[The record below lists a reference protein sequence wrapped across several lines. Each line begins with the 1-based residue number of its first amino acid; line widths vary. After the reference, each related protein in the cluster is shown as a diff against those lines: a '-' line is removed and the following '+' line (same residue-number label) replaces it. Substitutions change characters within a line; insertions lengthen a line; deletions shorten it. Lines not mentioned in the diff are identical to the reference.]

1 MMQSLQNYFLVAMP
15 SLNDSVF
22 ERSII
27 YICEHNEKGA
37 MGIMLNVPLDLD
49 VCQLLTQ
56 MKMENASFSL
66 SGKSVFSGGPVST
79 DRGFVLH
86 TPMDGF
92 HASLSLTD
100 ELMMTTSLDILS
112 TLGTSAEP
120 KQYMIAL
127 GYAGWEK
134 GQLEEEIRENT
145 WLTVPASPDIIFDIP
160 YEDRWL
166 AASKSLG
173 IDIWQLSPQAGHA

>member
-1 MMQSLQNYFLVAMP
+1 MMSLQNYFLVAMP

-49 VCQLLTQ
+49 VRQLLTQ

>member
-1 MMQSLQNYFLVAMP
+1 MIQSLQNYFLVAMP
-15 SLNDSVF
+15 TLNDSVF
-22 ERSII
+22 ERSLI

-37 MGIMLNVPLDLD
+37 MGIMLNIPLELD

-56 MKMENASFSL
+56 MKLENVSFSL
-66 SGKSVFSGGPVST
+66 TGKPVLSGGPVAT

-92 HASLSLTD
+92 HASMALTD
-100 ELMMTTSLDILS
+100 DVMLTTSLDILS

-120 KQYMIAL
+120 KQYLIAL

-134 GQLEEEIRENT
+134 GQLEQELLDNT
-145 WLTVPASPDIIFDIP
+145 WLTIPASSEIIFNTP
-160 YEDRWL
+160 VEDRWL
-166 AASKSLG
+166 AASKSVG
-173 IDIWQLSPQAGHA
+173 IDIWQVAPVAGHA

>member
-1 MMQSLQNYFLVAMP
+1 MMSLQNYFLVAMP

-66 SGKSVFSGGPVST
+66 SGKSVFSGGPVSS

>member
-1 MMQSLQNYFLVAMP
+1 MMSLQNYFLVAMP

-66 SGKSVFSGGPVST
+66 SGKSVFSGGPVGT

>member
-1 MMQSLQNYFLVAMP
+1 MMSLQNYFLVAVP

>member
-1 MMQSLQNYFLVAMP
+1 MMSSLQNYFLVAMP

-27 YICEHNEKGA
+27 YICEHNENGA

-56 MKMENASFSL
+56 MKMGNNSFSL
-66 SGKSVFSGGPVST
+66 SSMSVFSGGPVST

-92 HASLSLTD
+92 QASMSLTD

-120 KQYMIAL
+120 KQYLIAL

-134 GQLEEEIRENT
+134 GQLEQEILDNT
-145 WLTVPASPDIIFDIP
+145 WLTIPASPDIIFDIP
-160 YEDRWL
+160 YEDRWQ

>member
-1 MMQSLQNYFLVAMP
+1 MMSLQNYFLVAMP

-86 TPMDGF
+86 TPMNGF

>member
-1 MMQSLQNYFLVAMP
+1 MMSLQNYFLVAMP

-173 IDIWQLSPQAGHA
+173 IDIWQLSDRKSVV

>member
-1 MMQSLQNYFLVAMP
+1 MMSLQNYFLVAMP

-127 GYAGWEK
+127 GYAGWVK

>member
-1 MMQSLQNYFLVAMP
+1 MMSLQNYFLVAMP

-145 WLTVPASPDIIFDIP
+145 WLTVPASPDIIFDVP

>member
-1 MMQSLQNYFLVAMP
+1 
-15 SLNDSVF
+15 
-22 ERSII
+22 
-27 YICEHNEKGA
+27 
-37 MGIMLNVPLDLD
+37 MLNVPLDLD

>member
-1 MMQSLQNYFLVAMP
+1 MMSLQNYFLVAMP
-15 SLNDSVF
+15 SLNYSVF

>member
-1 MMQSLQNYFLVAMP
+1 MMSLQNYFLVAMP

>member
-1 MMQSLQNYFLVAMP
+1 MMSLQNYFLVAMP

-134 GQLEEEIRENT
+134 GQLEE
-145 WLTVPASPDIIFDIP
+145 
-160 YEDRWL
+160 
-166 AASKSLG
+166 
-173 IDIWQLSPQAGHA
+173 

>member
-1 MMQSLQNYFLVAMP
+1 MMSLQNYFLVAMP

-127 GYAGWEK
+127 GYAGREK

>member
-1 MMQSLQNYFLVAMP
+1 MMSLQNYFLVAMP

-145 WLTVPASPDIIFDIP
+145 WLTVSASPDIIFDIP

>member
-1 MMQSLQNYFLVAMP
+1 MMSLQNYFLVAMP

-56 MKMENASFSL
+56 MKMEYASFSL